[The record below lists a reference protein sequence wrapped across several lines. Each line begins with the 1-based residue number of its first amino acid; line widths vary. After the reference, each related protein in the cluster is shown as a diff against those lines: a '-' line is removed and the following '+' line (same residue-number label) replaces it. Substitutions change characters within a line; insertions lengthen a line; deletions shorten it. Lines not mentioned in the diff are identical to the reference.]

1 MRMDLHADVVI
12 AGGAVV
18 GSATAWYLRKLGFD
32 GSIRVI
38 ERDPSYARCCT
49 TLSVGGIRQ
58 QFSTEENI
66 RLSQFG
72 LALIRDLEQAF
83 GPGADV
89 AFREQGYLTL
99 VPPDAAGRL
108 GEVVA
113 MQRRLGAATLMLDPD
128 QLASRFEWLSVEGLG
143 AGAFGERDEGWL
155 DPWSL
160 MSLFRRA
167 ARDRGVTWH
176 DGDIVGIDAAGKVT
190 AVRLAD
196 GSRVT
201 CGALVN
207 AAGADAGALA
217 GLAGIALPVER
228 RKRYVYVIDCRD
240 TPPNLQSAPLT
251 IDPAGVYFRPE
262 GSQFICGLSPA
273 AHEEPAVGGDD
284 VDHAWFED
292 AHLAG
297 AGGARARL
305 RGDQGGERLV
315 GRLRLQCARPECR
328 HRRSSGDHQLLL
340 LQRIL
345 RPRPA
350 AGAGRR
356 QRDCRTHRAR
366 PLPDH
371 RPRPLRLRA
380 HRRKPPAEG
389 NQRDLSVRLDRV
401 GWPCR

>member
-1 MRMDLHADVVI
+1 MHMDLQSDVVI

-18 GSATAWYLRKLGFD
+18 GSATAFYLRKLGFD

-72 LALIRDLEQAF
+72 LALIRDLEQTF

-99 VPPDAAGRL
+99 VPPDAVGRL

-167 ARDRGVTWH
+167 AIDHGVTWH
-176 DGDIVGIDAAGKVT
+176 AGDIVGIDVEPGKVT
-190 AVRLAD
+190 AVQLAD

-207 AAGADAGALA
+207 AAGADAATLA

-240 TPPNLQSAPLT
+240 TPPDLRSAPLT
-251 IDPAGVYFRPE
+251 IDPTGVYFRPE
-262 GSQFICGLSPA
+262 GSQFLCGLSPA

-284 VDHAWFED
+284 VDHAWFETRIWPALAARVPAFEAIKVVNAWSGD
-292 AHLAG
+292 YDYNALDQNAVIGAHPEIANFYFCNGFSGHGLQQAPG
-297 AGGARARL
+297 AGNAIAELIVHGRFQAIDLARF
-305 RGDQGGERLV
+305 GYERI
-315 GRLRLQCARPECR
+315 AEN
-328 HRRSSGDHQLLL
+328 
-340 LQRIL
+340 
-345 RPRPA
+345 
-350 AGAGRR
+350 
-356 QRDCRTHRAR
+356 R
-366 PLPDH
+366 PL
-371 RPRPLRLRA
+371 
-380 HRRKPPAEG
+380 KEI
-389 NQRDLSVRLDRV
+389 NVI
-401 GWPCR
+401 

>member
-1 MRMDLHADVVI
+1 MDLHADVVI

-18 GSATAWYLRKLGFD
+18 GSATAYYLRKAGFD

-38 ERDPSYARCCT
+38 ERDASYARCCT

-72 LALIRDLEQAF
+72 LALIRDLEQVF

-99 VPPDAAGRL
+99 VPPDATGRL
-108 GEVVA
+108 ADVVA
-113 MQRRLGAATLMLDPD
+113 MQRRLGASTLMLDPG
-128 QLASRFEWLSVEGLG
+128 QLASRFEWLSIENVG

-160 MSLFRRA
+160 MSLLRRA
-167 ARDRGVTWH
+167 AMDRGVTWH
-176 DGDIVGIDAAGKVT
+176 TGDIVGIECAPGKVA
-190 AVRLAD
+190 AVRLGD
-196 GSRVT
+196 GTRVT

-207 AAGADAGALA
+207 AAGADAGAVA

-240 TPPNLQSAPLT
+240 TPATLRSAPLT

-262 GSQFICGLSPA
+262 GAQFICGLSPA

-284 VDHAWFED
+284 VDHGWFETRVWPVLAARVPAFEAIKVVAAWSGD
-292 AHLAG
+292 YDYNALDQNAVIGAHPELTNFYFCNGFSGHGLQQAPG
-297 AGGARARL
+297 AGNAVAELIVHGRFQTIDLARF
-305 RGDQGGERLV
+305 GYER
-315 GRLRLQCARPECR
+315 
-328 HRRSSGDHQLLL
+328 
-340 LQRIL
+340 I
-345 RPRPA
+345 A
-350 AGAGRR
+350 AN
-356 QRDCRTHRAR
+356 R
-366 PLPDH
+366 PL
-371 RPRPLRLRA
+371 
-380 HRRKPPAEG
+380 KEI
-389 NQRDLSVRLDRV
+389 NVI
-401 GWPCR
+401 

>member
-18 GSATAWYLRKLGFD
+18 GSATAWYLREQGFD

-99 VPPDAAGRL
+99 VPPEATGRL
-108 GEVVA
+108 DEVVA
-113 MQRRLGAATLMLDPD
+113 MQRRLGAATLMLDPG
-128 QLASRFEWLSVEGLG
+128 QLASRFDWLSVEGLG

-155 DPWSL
+155 DPWNL

-167 ARDRGVTWH
+167 AIDRDVTWH
-176 DGDIVGIDAAGKVT
+176 AGDIVGIDAEAGKVT

-196 GSRVT
+196 GTRVT

-207 AAGADAGALA
+207 AAGANAGALA
-217 GLAGIALPVER
+217 GLAGIALPVEP

-240 TPPNLQSAPLT
+240 TPPGLQSAPLT

-262 GSQFICGLSPA
+262 GAQFVCGLSPA

-292 AHLAG
+292 RIWPVLAARVPAFEAIKVVNAWSGDYDYNALDQNAVIGAHPEITNFYFCNGFSGHGLQQAPG
-297 AGGARARL
+297 AGNAIAELIVHGRFHSIDLARF
-305 RGDQGGERLV
+305 GYER
-315 GRLRLQCARPECR
+315 
-328 HRRSSGDHQLLL
+328 
-340 LQRIL
+340 I
-345 RPRPA
+345 
-350 AGAGRR
+350 AGN
-356 QRDCRTHRAR
+356 H
-366 PLPDH
+366 PL
-371 RPRPLRLRA
+371 
-380 HRRKPPAEG
+380 KEI
-389 NQRDLSVRLDRV
+389 NVI
-401 GWPCR
+401 

>member
-1 MRMDLHADVVI
+1 MDLHADIVI

-18 GSATAWYLRKLGFD
+18 GSAIAYYLRKLGFD

-83 GPGADV
+83 GPASDV

-108 GEVVA
+108 AEIVA
-113 MQRRLGAATLMLDPD
+113 MQRRLGAATLLLDPE

-143 AGAFGERDEGWL
+143 AGAYGERDEGWL

-167 ARDRGVTWH
+167 ALDRGVTWH
-176 DGDIVGIDAAGKVT
+176 DGNIVGIDARTGKVT

-196 GSRVT
+196 GTRVT

-240 TPPNLQSAPLT
+240 TPPGLRSAPLT
-251 IDPAGVYFRPE
+251 IDPSGVYVRPE
-262 GSQFICGLSPA
+262 GAQFICGLSPA

-284 VDHAWFED
+284 IDHAWFDERIWPVLAARVPALEAIKLVNAWSGD
-292 AHLAG
+292 YDYNALDQNAVIGAHPQITNFYFCNGFSGHGLQQAPG
-297 AGGARARL
+297 AGNAIAELIVHGRFQTIDLARF
-305 RGDQGGERLV
+305 GYERI
-315 GRLRLQCARPECR
+315 AEN
-328 HRRSSGDHQLLL
+328 
-340 LQRIL
+340 
-345 RPRPA
+345 
-350 AGAGRR
+350 
-356 QRDCRTHRAR
+356 R
-366 PLPDH
+366 PL
-371 RPRPLRLRA
+371 
-380 HRRKPPAEG
+380 KEI
-389 NQRDLSVRLDRV
+389 NVI
-401 GWPCR
+401 

>member
-1 MRMDLHADVVI
+1 MHMDLHADVVI

-18 GSATAWYLRKLGFD
+18 GSATAFYLRKLGFD

-72 LALIRDLEQAF
+72 LALIRDLEQTF

-99 VPPDAAGRL
+99 VPPDAVGRL

-167 ARDRGVTWH
+167 AIDHGVTWH
-176 DGDIVGIDAAGKVT
+176 AGDIVGIDVEPGKVT
-190 AVRLAD
+190 AVQLAD

-207 AAGADAGALA
+207 AAGADAATLA

-240 TPPNLQSAPLT
+240 TPPDLRSAPLT
-251 IDPAGVYFRPE
+251 IDPTGVYFRPE
-262 GSQFICGLSPA
+262 GSQFLCGLSPA

-284 VDHAWFED
+284 VDHAWFETRIWPALAARVPAFEAIKVVNAWSGD
-292 AHLAG
+292 YDYNALDQNAVIGAHPEIANFYFCNGFSGHGLQQAPG
-297 AGGARARL
+297 AGNAIAELIVHGRFQAIDLARF
-305 RGDQGGERLV
+305 GYERI
-315 GRLRLQCARPECR
+315 AEN
-328 HRRSSGDHQLLL
+328 
-340 LQRIL
+340 
-345 RPRPA
+345 
-350 AGAGRR
+350 
-356 QRDCRTHRAR
+356 R
-366 PLPDH
+366 PL
-371 RPRPLRLRA
+371 
-380 HRRKPPAEG
+380 KEI
-389 NQRDLSVRLDRV
+389 NVI
-401 GWPCR
+401 

>member
-1 MRMDLHADVVI
+1 MDLLADVVI

-18 GSATAWYLRKLGFD
+18 GSATAYYLRTLGFD

-99 VPPDAAGRL
+99 VPPEAAERL
-108 GEVVA
+108 GEIVA
-113 MQRRLGAATLMLDPD
+113 MQRRLGAATLMLDPG
-128 QLASRFEWLSVEGLG
+128 QLASRFDWLSVEGLG
-143 AGAFGERDEGWL
+143 AGVFGERDEGWL

-167 ARDRGVTWH
+167 ALDRGVTWH
-176 DGDIVGIDAAGKVT
+176 DGDIVGIDAAPGKVT
-190 AVRLAD
+190 AIRLAD

-217 GLAGIALPVER
+217 ALAGIALPVEP

-251 IDPAGVYFRPE
+251 IDPTGVYFRPE
-262 GSQFICGLSPA
+262 GAQFLCGLSPA
-273 AHEEPAVGGDD
+273 AHEEPAVGGDE
-284 VDHAWFED
+284 VDHAWFDDRVWPVLAARVPAFEAIKVVNAWSGD
-292 AHLAG
+292 YDYNALDQNAVIGAHPELANFYFCNGFSGHGLQQAPG
-297 AGGARARL
+297 AGNAIAELIVHGRFQTIDLARF
-305 RGDQGGERLV
+305 GYERI
-315 GRLRLQCARPECR
+315 AEN
-328 HRRSSGDHQLLL
+328 
-340 LQRIL
+340 
-345 RPRPA
+345 
-350 AGAGRR
+350 
-356 QRDCRTHRAR
+356 R
-366 PLPDH
+366 PL
-371 RPRPLRLRA
+371 
-380 HRRKPPAEG
+380 KEI
-389 NQRDLSVRLDRV
+389 NVI
-401 GWPCR
+401 

>member
-18 GSATAWYLRKLGFD
+18 GSATAYYLRKLGFD

-83 GPGADV
+83 GPGSDV

-99 VPPDAAGRL
+99 VPPEAAGRL

-113 MQRRLGAATLMLDPD
+113 MQRKLGAATLMLDPG

-167 ARDRGVTWH
+167 AMDRGVTWH
-176 DGDIVGIDAAGKVT
+176 DGDIVGIEAGAGKVT

-196 GSRVT
+196 GARVT

-207 AAGADAGALA
+207 AAGADAGAFA

-240 TPPNLQSAPLT
+240 TPPGLQSAPLT

-284 VDHAWFED
+284 VDHAWFEERIWPVLAARVPAFEAIKVVNAWSGD
-292 AHLAG
+292 YDYNALDQNAVIGAHPEITNFYFCNGFSGHGLQQAPG
-297 AGGARARL
+297 AGNAIAELIVHGRFQTIDLARF
-305 RGDQGGERLV
+305 GYERI
-315 GRLRLQCARPECR
+315 AEN
-328 HRRSSGDHQLLL
+328 
-340 LQRIL
+340 
-345 RPRPA
+345 
-350 AGAGRR
+350 
-356 QRDCRTHRAR
+356 R
-366 PLPDH
+366 PL
-371 RPRPLRLRA
+371 
-380 HRRKPPAEG
+380 KEI
-389 NQRDLSVRLDRV
+389 NVI
-401 GWPCR
+401 

>member
-1 MRMDLHADVVI
+1 MRMDLHADVAI

-18 GSATAWYLRKLGFD
+18 GSATAYYLRKLGFD

-38 ERDPSYARCCT
+38 ERDPTYARCCT

-66 RLSQFG
+66 RLSRFG

-83 GPGADV
+83 GPGSDV

-99 VPPDAAGRL
+99 VPPEAAGRL
-108 GEVVA
+108 VDVVA
-113 MQRRLGAATLMLDPD
+113 MQRKLGAATLMLDPG

-167 ARDRGVTWH
+167 ALDRSVTWH
-176 DGDIVGIDAAGKVT
+176 DGDVVGIETGAGRVT

-217 GLAGIALPVER
+217 ALAGIALPVER

-240 TPPNLQSAPLT
+240 TPASLRSAPLT
-251 IDPAGVYFRPE
+251 IDPSGVYFRPE
-262 GSQFICGLSPA
+262 GAQFLCGLSPA

-284 VDHAWFED
+284 VDHAWFETRVWPVLATRVPAFEAIKVVNAWSGD
-292 AHLAG
+292 YDYNALDQNAVIGAHPEIANFYFCNGFSGHGLQQAPG
-297 AGGARARL
+297 AGNAIAELIVHGRFQSIDLARF
-305 RGDQGGERLV
+305 GYERI
-315 GRLRLQCARPECR
+315 AEN
-328 HRRSSGDHQLLL
+328 
-340 LQRIL
+340 
-345 RPRPA
+345 
-350 AGAGRR
+350 
-356 QRDCRTHRAR
+356 R
-366 PLPDH
+366 PL
-371 RPRPLRLRA
+371 
-380 HRRKPPAEG
+380 KEI
-389 NQRDLSVRLDRV
+389 NVI
-401 GWPCR
+401 

>member
-1 MRMDLHADVVI
+1 MRMDFHADVVI

-18 GSATAWYLRKLGFD
+18 GSATAFYLKKQGFD

-49 TLSVGGIRQ
+49 TLSAGGIRQ

-72 LALIRDLEQAF
+72 LSLIRDLEQAF
-83 GPGADV
+83 GPGSDV

-99 VPPDAAGRL
+99 VPPEAAGRL

-113 MQRRLGAATLMLDPD
+113 MQRRLGAATLMLDPG

-143 AGAFGERDEGWL
+143 AGAFGMRDEGWL

-167 ARDRGVTWH
+167 AIDRGVAWH
-176 DGDIVGIDAAGKVT
+176 DGDIVGIEAGAGKVT

-196 GSRVT
+196 GCRVT

-240 TPPNLQSAPLT
+240 TPPNLRSAPLT
-251 IDPAGVYFRPE
+251 IDPAGVYVRPE

-284 VDHAWFED
+284 VDHAWFEERIWPVLAARVPAFEAIKVVNAWSGD
-292 AHLAG
+292 YDYNALDQNAVIGAHPEITNFYFCNGFSGHGLQQAPG
-297 AGGARARL
+297 AGNAIAELIVHGEFRTIGLARF
-305 RGDQGGERLV
+305 GYERI
-315 GRLRLQCARPECR
+315 AEN
-328 HRRSSGDHQLLL
+328 
-340 LQRIL
+340 
-345 RPRPA
+345 
-350 AGAGRR
+350 
-356 QRDCRTHRAR
+356 R
-366 PLPDH
+366 PL
-371 RPRPLRLRA
+371 
-380 HRRKPPAEG
+380 KEI
-389 NQRDLSVRLDRV
+389 NVI
-401 GWPCR
+401 